1 MGLCEHTVMFTDCVS
16 SAVITSPG
24 GNNSGFVGW
33 SRSSNY
39 TISFE
44 GCVFNGKLLQ
54 QNGEG
59 RDNGGFIGWKGDA
72 KTVTITNCLFAPAAL
87 AAGETMASGN
97 SATFSREHA
106 NYAATITNS
115 YYTQPLDEA
124 QGKEACTAPAS
135 PVGDAT
141 QTYTVSGITA
151 YANGITR
158 TIGDDVTFYYGDG
171 DNVIV
176 TGDANGDGQVTL
188 ADAVA
193 VVNYILGNPSVN
205 FNIAAADMNGDGNI
219 TITDAVSIVNMG
231 TKGVRPLCALQT
243 VAIVYLL
250 RCIRLLS
257 RFKLSLW
264 WRPPVRL
271 NYPFGGG
278 LRCGH
283 YGHWSFVKIET
294 DGVKSSTIIINI
306 YIYLIV
312 NNDRVSEIDFDHF
325 DHDHFDHFCCRWH
338 LRNFQN
344 NLVYIEVFRNFVG
357 DYQVLNNPCAWCTT
371 WSKVCTFA

>member
-1 MGLCEHTVMFTDCVS
+1 MKLTASIGTTESPVTRAAGSSYHDFCGTFDGQGYTLTVDINSDDSHGYTAPFSYISETTPTGGSEVSHTAIRNLNVAGTVTATKENAGGIVGCIWGTLTIEHCTSNVHITAPGNAGGFVGLCEHTVMFTDCVS

-231 TKGVRPLCALQT
+231 TKGSDPFVPFRPWQ
-243 VAIVYLL
+243 
-250 RCIRLLS
+250 
-257 RFKLSLW
+257 
-264 WRPPVRL
+264 
-271 NYPFGGG
+271 
-278 LRCGH
+278 
-283 YGHWSFVKIET
+283 
-294 DGVKSSTIIINI
+294 
-306 YIYLIV
+306 
-312 NNDRVSEIDFDHF
+312 
-325 DHDHFDHFCCRWH
+325 
-338 LRNFQN
+338 
-344 NLVYIEVFRNFVG
+344 
-357 DYQVLNNPCAWCTT
+357 
-371 WSKVCTFA
+371 